1 MMLSVSRFCTVSGR
15 FYRVEFCYNYEAGKK
30 NEICKLGCDIITITE
45 VNTKLIYLVIDGNE
59 KTLFFSFESFFI
71 FITII
76 IASSHGD
83 NHV

>member
-1 MMLSVSRFCTVSGR
+1 MADFIVLNFVTITISI
-15 FYRVEFCYNYEAGKK
+15 EAGKK

-59 KTLFFSFESFFI
+59 ETLFFSFESFFI